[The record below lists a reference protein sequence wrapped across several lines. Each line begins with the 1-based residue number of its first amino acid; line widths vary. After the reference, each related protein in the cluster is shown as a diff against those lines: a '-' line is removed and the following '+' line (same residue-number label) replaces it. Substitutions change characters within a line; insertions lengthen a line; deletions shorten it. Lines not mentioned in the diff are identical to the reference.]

1 MPVQTSLSRRATR
14 LSGLRLVLNS
24 FDKVPSAARETE
36 DLFAENRDSLV
47 RYLRHHLSDFAV
59 AEDIAQESFIRF
71 FQARSQG
78 EDVTQPRAWLFRVAH
93 NLLVDYGRKKKPELL
108 DADGWLRVERQI
120 GGTTE
125 GMEARAEVLS
135 LPWHKLTRLEFQCLQ
150 LRSEGLKFREVGEV
164 LDLSISTVA
173 SYIAR
178 ALKKL
183 QEEVEPSNRASP
195 QHRRTSPTR

>member
-1 MPVQTSLSRRATR
+1 MD
-14 LSGLRLVLNS
+14 S
-24 FDKVPSAARETE
+24 FGTEPGAARETE
-36 DLFAENRDSLV
+36 ELFAENRDSLV
-47 RYLRHHLSDFAV
+47 RYLRHHLSDYAV

-78 EDVTQPRAWLFRVAH
+78 EDVSQPRAWLFRVAH
-93 NLLVDYGRKKKPELL
+93 NLLVDYGRKKKPDLL
-108 DADGWLRVERQI
+108 DSDGWLRIERQV
-120 GGTTE
+120 GGSVD
-125 GMEARAEVLS
+125 GMEARAEVLG
-135 LPWHKLTRLEFQCLQ
+135 LPWHRLTRLEFQCLQ

-183 QEEVEPSNRASP
+183 QEVEANNGETS
-195 QHRRTSPTR
+195 QHGRTTPHR